1 MRQSSNHMADL
12 ATSQSRTSPLRDFV
26 NRLQAA
32 HTVASGVSPYARAG
46 LHTLRAGGTSLL
58 TGATLGAVH
67 GKYGLDYKGKH
78 PVDGY
83 LALAAAAATLVLA
96 NDPDG
101 LGVEARSVMSVA
113 AGVFAFRKG
122 EEWAKS
128 HKEVL
133 TTHHGDDEEDPILAA
148 ARGLD
153 QAA

>member
-1 MRQSSNHMADL
+1 MADL
-12 ATSQSRTSPLRDFV
+12 ATQHSRVSPLRDFV

-32 HTVASGVSPYARAG
+32 HTVANGIHPYARAG

-58 TGATLGAVH
+58 TGGALGFID
-67 GKYGLDYKGKH
+67 GRWGLDRGKH

-83 LALAAAAATLVLA
+83 VALAAAAATMLLA

-101 LGVEARSVMSVA
+101 LGIEARSVMSVS
-113 AGVFAFRKG
+113 AGIFAYRKTKAFAEHRKSAPAHG
-122 EEWAKS
+122 EPD
-128 HKEVL
+128 
-133 TTHHGDDEEDPILAA
+133 TDEDPILAA